1 MIVVPYVFSH
11 DNIAEAMKQESS
23 LYAERKLTEEGNSL
37 FDELVFDEEYYR
49 KFRELFFEAQAEVID
64 RYSPYMEHAVEGG
77 YFDEEYLFQEGKTNM
92 EEDFTF
98 TLHMPPDY
106 NQFYNKQVSIKTR
119 EFLIAYI
126 MYRWLETKSV
136 QEAMIYKNR
145 ADISLMD
152 ARAYLEKRVA
162 ARRTSGGNMF

>member
-49 KFRELFFEAQAEVID
+49 KFRELFFDAQAMVMD
-64 RYSPYMEHAVEGG
+64 RFSAYMQYES
-77 YFDEEYLFQEGKTNM
+77 DESYLF
-92 EEDFTF
+92 EESDYTVDRDFAF
-98 TLHMPPDY
+98 TLLMPDDY

>member
-49 KFRELFFEAQAEVID
+49 KFRELFFDAQAMVMD
-64 RYSPYMEHAVEGG
+64 RFSAYMQYES
-77 YFDEEYLFQEGKTNM
+77 DESYLF
-92 EEDFTF
+92 EESDYTVDRDFAF
-98 TLHMPPDY
+98 TLLMPDDY
-106 NQFYNKQVSIKTR
+106 NKFYNKQVSIKTR

>member
-49 KFRELFFEAQAEVID
+49 KFRELFFDAQAMVMDRFSAYMQYESDESYLFEESDYTID
-64 RYSPYMEHAVEGG
+64 R
-77 YFDEEYLFQEGKTNM
+77 
-92 EEDFTF
+92 DFAF
-98 TLHMPPDY
+98 TLLMPDDY
-106 NQFYNKQVSIKTR
+106 NKFYNKQVSIKTR